1 MTRQGKF
8 AFLKKDEFEV
18 CHAYIVYTI
27 YKVQLVVTVK
37 FQDGEV
43 S

>member
-1 MTRQGKF
+1 MTRQGKV

-18 CHAYIVYTI
+18 CHAYIVSI